1 MEERMSAVGGETMP
15 QLKLTND
22 IPWMCATWH
31 SLSHPENTEACI
43 SLLQWEREREIDKD
57 VEEGKECEKEREGQ
71 SMSNRKGKK
80 WGETVCQAALQAQPI
95 AKHEVGMA

>member
-1 MEERMSAVGGETMP
+1 MTYHECVLR
-15 QLKLTND
+15 D
-22 IPWMCATWH
+22 IPSPTQKTLKPVF
-31 SLSHPENTEACI
+31 LSSN
-43 SLLQWEREREIDKD
+43 EREREIDKD

>member
-1 MEERMSAVGGETMP
+1 M
-15 QLKLTND
+15 
-22 IPWMCATWH
+22 
-31 SLSHPENTEACI
+31 
-43 SLLQWEREREIDKD
+43 REREIDKD

-80 WGETVCQAALQAQPI
+80 WRETVCQAALQAQPI